1 MPRVDINMG
10 GPKWTQMQQELIVA
24 RAAQE
29 EADVAALKAMQEA
42 ARRERKAGRRSNTS
56 KNKALLKGVIEGLVT
71 VPSAFSHPAG
81 AARCAPVHS
90 LPPRSC
96 CCRVAGVRV
105 RWAAGASSHLARA
118 RPPCRFFPKMSSA
131 TSTPPGSNS
140 TSPSSVGVPTMWG
153 VEPSQPGHRCGPQHA
168 RARVL
173 PRCMRRARAR
183 PRADGCA
190 GVLRWGSAAAAPAA
204 SAQAGWTPSLHQHV
218 LHLNVN
224 RGA

>member
-81 AARCAPVHS
+81 AAR
-90 LPPRSC
+90 
-96 CCRVAGVRV
+96 
-105 RWAAGASSHLARA
+105 
-118 RPPCRFFPKMSSA
+118 FFPKMSSA

-153 VEPSQPGHRCGPQHA
+153 VEPSQPGH
-168 RARVL
+168 
-173 PRCMRRARAR
+173 
-183 PRADGCA
+183 
-190 GVLRWGSAAAAPAA
+190 SAAAASAA
-204 SAQAGWTPSLHQHV
+204 SAASTQAGWTPSLHQHV